1 LAGALPSLPG
11 ALPSLRG
18 YGSGWLADERRF
30 ATRCRNLARLCSAQH
45 EAQFVK
51 AGARGAFF
59 YFDCFRFVA
68 ALAVVIEHA
77 RDLLLRKYADVGPV
91 GLSWKALYYGTGFGH
106 AAVIVFFVLSGFW
119 ISKTVDRRIDGAG
132 SRGAGF
138 WADYLADRFSRLLI
152 VLVPALLLGA
162 VFDWTG
168 IHALGGS
175 IYAGT
180 SGSLTIQYPV
190 AERLGLVVLLGNLAF
205 VQTLLVDTFGS
216 NGALWSLANEFW
228 YYICYPA
235 LVLLLARRRLSGSLV
250 ALVVLA
256 LFPHLL
262 PGFAVWLMG
271 SAIYHA
277 DRRWRG
283 RVSRRAGAVVLVAAA
298 LLLAASL
305 GAARVQVF
313 GDVASD
319 LLVGAAFAGF
329 CWALLVIDP
338 KPVSALGPV
347 SRYGANASYSLYVT
361 HLPLVVLLAAWLT
374 RAPGHGERF
383 VPGGTAL
390 LVFSAVVLAAVAW
403 GWLFAAMTEARTALL
418 RDRVKA
424 LLGLRKPDAVS
435 IA

>member
-1 LAGALPSLPG
+1 MK
-11 ALPSLRG
+11 
-18 YGSGWLADERRF
+18 SG
-30 ATRCRNLARLCSAQH
+30 T
-45 EAQFVK
+45 
-51 AGARGAFF
+51 RGAFF

-77 RDLLLRKYADVGPV
+77 RDLLLRKYADVGSV
-91 GLSWKALYYGTGFGH
+91 SILWKALYYGTGFGH

-119 ISKTVDRRIDGAG
+119 ISKTVDRRIAGDGLGGDGLRGARLKG
-132 SRGAGF
+132 DGLRGAGLRGAEF
-138 WADYLADRFSRLLI
+138 WADYLADRLSRLLI

-162 VFDWTG
+162 AIDWTG
-168 IHALGGS
+168 IHALGGP

-205 VQTLLVDTFGS
+205 VQTLLVDTLGS

-235 LVLLLARRRLSGSLV
+235 FVLLLARRRLSGSLV

-283 RVSRRAGAVVLVAAA
+283 RVSRRAGAVVLVVAT
-298 LLLAASL
+298 LLLAACL
-305 GAARVQVF
+305 GAARVQYF
-313 GDVASD
+313 GDVTSD
-319 LLVGAAFAGF
+319 LLVGAAFAGL
-329 CWALLVIDP
+329 CWALLAIDP
-338 KPVSALGPV
+338 MPARALGPV

-361 HLPLVVLLAAWLT
+361 HLPLVVLLAAWMT
-374 RAPGHGERF
+374 RGLGHGERF
-383 VPGGTAL
+383 FPGAMAL
-390 LVFSAVVLAAVAW
+390 LVFTAVVLGAVAW
-403 GWLFAAMTEARTALL
+403 GWLFAALTEARTPLL

-424 LLGLRKPDAVS
+424 LLGLRKPDART
-435 IA
+435 IT